1 MNGMT
6 LDLETIANRLEPRF
20 GKAAHRWAGT
30 LPQRLTDLVAEWGL
44 DLGEQLKSGNSSV
57 VFRCT
62 GPQGE
67 AVLKLS
73 PDSYAVRE
81 EVDMLRQFGPSGRV
95 PVVLAAAR
103 GAVLLESIRPGTL
116 VEKMAQPP
124 TPADYADFLTDLHA
138 AGDPAAAP
146 RQLTD
151 WIDVLFNSAVRR
163 GADLAGSKRLR
174 DDLFAVP
181 TETVLLHGDL
191 HLGNVLSGGA
201 RGLVAIDPMACAG
214 DPCFDA
220 VDYVLEGLDRAE
232 MVRRRDELAAA
243 AGIDVDR
250 LDMWCRVTAPI
261 GATYVSNPAH
271 SAELAAFGRGEY

>member
-1 MNGMT
+1 MTT
-6 LDLETIANRLEPRF
+6 LDLEDIAARLEPRF
-20 GKAAHRWAGT
+20 GKAAHRWVGKLA
-30 LPQRLTDLVAEWGL
+30 QRVDELVAQWEL
-44 DLGEQLKSGNSSV
+44 ELGERLKSGNSSV
-57 VFRCT
+57 VFGCR
-62 GPQGE
+62 GPLGE

-81 EVDMLRQFGPSGRV
+81 EVDMLRQFAPSGRV
-95 PVVLAAAR
+95 PAVLAADK

-124 TPADYADFLTDLHA
+124 TPAQYAAFLTDLHG
-138 AGDPAAAP
+138 AGDPGSAP
-146 RQLTD
+146 RRLED
-151 WIDVLFNSAVRR
+151 WIDVLFNSAAQR
-163 GADLAGSKRLR
+163 GADLAESKRLR
-174 DDLFAVP
+174 DDLFAEP
-181 TETVLLHGDL
+181 TATVLLHGDL
-191 HLGNVLSGGA
+191 HLGNVLASDD

-232 MVRRRDELAAA
+232 MVRRRDELAVAA
-243 AGIDVDR
+243 AVDVRR

-261 GATYVSNPAH
+261 GSVYVSNPKH